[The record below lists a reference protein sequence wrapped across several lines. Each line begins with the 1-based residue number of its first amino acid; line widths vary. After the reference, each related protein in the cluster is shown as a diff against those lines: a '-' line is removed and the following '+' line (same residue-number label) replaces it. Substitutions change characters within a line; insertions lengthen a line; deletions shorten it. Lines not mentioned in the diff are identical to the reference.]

1 MDTSNNVAISIDDL
15 AELVV
20 SQIERNQSVWITVSG
35 NSMYPLFISGRDE
48 VCLEKSK
55 KYKRNDIV
63 FYNNN
68 GKWMLHRIVKVKG
81 DAVSCKGDNVKAF
94 EPPVKLNDIVA
105 KVVKFKR
112 KNKVY
117 STKGFKY
124 KAFVFCWF
132 KLKFM
137 RPFLLKVLS
146 SKKKK

>member
-1 MDTSNNVAISIDDL
+1 MDTSNNVAISVDDL

-63 FYNNN
+63 FYNNS
-68 GKWMLHRIVKVKG
+68 GKWMLHRIIKIKG
-81 DAVSCKGDNVKAF
+81 NAVSCKGDNVKAF
-94 EPPVKLNDIVA
+94 EPPVRLNDIVA

-124 KAFVFCWF
+124 KAFVFVWF